1 MADDERKAA
10 AEQFAA
16 LDPDEQRQAEP
27 PKEKLPHARYYLRA
41 ARWGFEA
48 MVKNRQMGAGFMF
61 HLVAVASVARAV
73 PEVLITTDRKLSD
86 AHRAVIGEW
95 SQRTRPASTPVIH
108 FLKTIRDLL
117 LHDGTLQAYAT
128 ASGTGHR
135 DEVVIETEAYYS
147 VARYDEQ
154 GQRHDLLAELRWA
167 LDWLKAELAEIE
179 AKLPPR
185 E

>member
-1 MADDERKAA
+1 
-10 AEQFAA
+10 
-16 LDPDEQRQAEP
+16 
-27 PKEKLPHARYYLRA
+27 
-41 ARWGFEA
+41 
-48 MVKNRQMGAGFMF
+48 MF

-73 PEVLITTDRKLSD
+73 PEVLMTTDRKLSD
-86 AHRAVIGEW
+86 AHRAMIGEW
-95 SQRTRPASTPVIH
+95 SQCTKPASTPLIH

-185 E
+185 ESPFSAPPRSSLRLHRATPCCSISTSLTMGRVD